1 MPKFKKFKNSN
12 ETFWVIFKHCAIDE
26 KVNYIIQLR
35 DFLLRFGCEVESKLY
50 KERSKAHRHLKF
62 S

>member
-1 MPKFKKFKNSN
+1 MENAKIKKNSK

-35 DFLLRFGCEVESKLY
+35 DFLLRFGCELESKLY

>member
-1 MPKFKKFKNSN
+1 MPKLKQNSN
-12 ETFWVIFKHCAIDE
+12 KKFWVIFKHRAIDE